1 MEVTEAANHVFKV
14 LCFSECCECG
24 DVVLKLLAH
33 I

>member
-1 MEVTEAANHVFKV
+1 MEVTEEANRVFKV
-14 LCFSECCECG
+14 LCFSERCECE